1 MNNNRSILLVDDQQD
16 VLRSLSL
23 LFRTEKFTNVT
34 AISNSEEVMPYLKT
48 TKPDVILLD
57 IHMPVIEGNEL
68 LKLIKRDYPEII
80 VIMVTANDQVSIA
93 VECTKLGAHDYFVKP
108 VDQSRLIH
116 VIKNALENKSLSD
129 ELMSVQNF
137 LMSVK
142 QSSNPAFT
150 SILTVNEEMKKL
162 FVYIEAIAQSKR
174 PVLILGETGTGKELI
189 AQAVYD
195 VSNKKGKMVSVNI
208 AGLDDTAFSDTLF
221 GHKKG
226 AFTGASTSRE
236 GLIKQ
241 AGEGAIF
248 LDEIGDLDHQSQIKL
263 LRLIQEN
270 NYYPL
275 GSDTLE
281 ENNARIITA
290 THHELNKLITEG
302 NFRQDLFYRLQ
313 IHTIRIPPLR
323 ERKEDIPLL
332 CEYFLI
338 KACNELQLSKIEIP
352 DSLYEFLSQYDFPG
366 NVREL
371 EMLIYDSVTQ
381 TTGSVLNVEH
391 LQQQITINSAS
402 TGVNDDYSDLGSNLD
417 ISPETKTLPTI
428 KEFNDN
434 LIKEALRRTNN
445 NQSEAAKILGLT
457 RQALNKR
464 LTRNKTSD

>member
-1 MNNNRSILLVDDQQD
+1 MNNTSSILLVDDQQD
-16 VLRSLSL
+16 VLRSLAL
-23 LFRTEKFTNVT
+23 LFRTQKFTNIT
-34 AISNSEEVMPYLKT
+34 AISKSEEVMPYLKT
-48 TKPDVILLD
+48 TIPDVILLD
-57 IHMPVIEGNEL
+57 IHMPVIQGSEL

-80 VIMVTANDQVSIA
+80 VIMVTANDQVNIA

-108 VDQSRLIH
+108 VDQLRLIH
-116 VIKNALENKSLSD
+116 VIKQALENRGLSD
-129 ELMSVQNF
+129 ELISVQNF
-137 LMSVK
+137 LMSAK
-142 QSSNPAFT
+142 QSSNPAFAP
-150 SILTVNEEMKKL
+150 ILTVNEEMKKL
-162 FVYIEAIAQSKR
+162 FVYIEAISQSKR
-174 PVLILGETGTGKELI
+174 PVLILGETGTGKELF
-189 AQAVYD
+189 AQAVYE
-195 VSNKKGKMVSVNI
+195 VSHKKGKMVSVNI

-221 GHKKG
+221 GHRKG

-270 NYYPL
+270 HYYPL
-275 GSDTLE
+275 GSDILE

-290 THHELNKLITEG
+290 THHELHKLITEG

-338 KACNELQLSKIEIP
+338 KACNELQLQKIEIP
-352 DSLYEFLSQYDFPG
+352 DSLEEFLTQYDFPG

-371 EMLIYDSVTQ
+371 EMLIYDAVTQ
-381 TTGSVLNVEH
+381 TTGSTLNLEH
-391 LQQQITINSAS
+391 LKQQITINNDYEKQSDDF
-402 TGVNDDYSDLGSNLD
+402 TGLE
-417 ISPETKTLPTI
+417 ITPELKKLPTI

-464 LTRNKTSD
+464 LTRNKSSE

>member
-1 MNNNRSILLVDDQQD
+1 
-16 VLRSLSL
+16 
-23 LFRTEKFTNVT
+23 
-34 AISNSEEVMPYLKT
+34 
-48 TKPDVILLD
+48 
-57 IHMPVIEGNEL
+57 
-68 LKLIKRDYPEII
+68 
-80 VIMVTANDQVSIA
+80 
-93 VECTKLGAHDYFVKP
+93 
-108 VDQSRLIH
+108 
-116 VIKNALENKSLSD
+116 
-129 ELMSVQNF
+129 
-137 LMSVK
+137 
-142 QSSNPAFT
+142 
-150 SILTVNEEMKKL
+150 
-162 FVYIEAIAQSKR
+162 
-174 PVLILGETGTGKELI
+174 LGETGTGKELF
-189 AQAVYD
+189 AQAVYE

-221 GHKKG
+221 GHRKG
-226 AFTGASTSRE
+226 AFTGASNSRE

-241 AGEGAIF
+241 AGKGAIF

-281 ENNARIITA
+281 ENHARIITA

-338 KACNELQLSKIEIP
+338 KACNELNLPKIEIP
-352 DSLYEFLSQYDFPG
+352 SSLHEFLSQYDFPG
-366 NVREL
+366 NIREL

-381 TTGSVLNVEH
+381 TKGSILNVDH
-391 LQQQITINSAS
+391 LKQQITIKNAS
-402 TGVNDDYSDLGSNLD
+402 VKELDDYSDLE
-417 ISPETKTLPTI
+417 ITPELKKLPTI
-428 KEFNDN
+428 KEFNAS

-464 LTRNKTSD
+464 LTRNKPSGE